1 MFNIEKLLIYF
12 VLTIFLTAIFYIF
25 IDYKNNIIL
34 PKIKKQ
40 IDDNNYSLIISLI
53 ISVIIT
59 FILIYIKEK

>member
-12 VLTIFLTAIFYIF
+12 VLTIFLTSIFYIF
-25 IDYKNNIIL
+25 IDYKNNLIL

-40 IDDNNYSLIISLI
+40 IDENNYNLILSLI